1 MAAARIANEGKAPSK
16 YWCLEQAD
24 IVRLGRDEW
33 KD

>member
-1 MAAARIANEGKAPSK
+1 MVDEGKAPSK

-33 KD
+33 KE